1 MKDKKVIVS
10 FSGGKDST
18 CMLLMMLEKGMQV
31 DHILFCDTGMEF
43 PEMYDHIKKVDEY
56 IQKHYGKS
64 ITYLRPLKSFE
75 YYLLE
80 VEKTKGKNKG
90 KHGYGWSSPIN
101 RWCTGMLKTQTVK
114 RFMREHAFTSDNTIT
129 CIGIAKDEPKRIK
142 DKCYPLYDWGVT
154 EEEALEYCYAHGFD
168 WGGLYKDRK
177 RLSCWIC
184 PLQGV
189 NDLRLLYKNF
199 PELWKRLI
207 ELNEK
212 VVKNVHL
219 ENKVTYEFKQM
230 SPKDR
235 TLSQW
240 EDRFK
245 KELAEEKE
253 EYK

>member
-1 MKDKKVIVS
+1 MNLNGLKTNV
-10 FSGGKDST
+10 
-18 CMLLMMLEKGMQV
+18 
-31 DHILFCDTGMEF
+31 ILFMIGELQ
-43 PEMYDHIKKVDEY
+43 KK
-56 IQKHYGKS
+56 K
-64 ITYLRPLKSFE
+64 
-75 YYLLE
+75 LLNI
-80 VEKTKGKNKG
+80 VMHMG
-90 KHGYGWSSPIN
+90 
-101 RWCTGMLKTQTVK
+101 L
-114 RFMREHAFTSDNTIT
+114 
-129 CIGIAKDEPKRIK
+129 IG
-142 DKCYPLYDWGVT
+142 
-154 EEEALEYCYAHGFD
+154 
-168 WGGLYKDRK
+168 GGLYKDRK

-230 SPKDR
+230 CPKDR